1 MLKRLNKI
9 CKVLLLA
16 LTFVLGS
23 TGFALAAEN
32 EIHISTES
40 MEIRSEGKT
49 GLRTISTIDKA
60 YLEQLKAEGK
70 AVTYGIVAIPAS
82 VLEGSGGELQVGGSY
97 MLKGKAYKALE
108 IPAEKNWKTT
118 EEKVYYTGVLTGIS
132 GAGFRS
138 EERRVGKECRS
149 RWSPYH

>member
-9 CKVLLLA
+9 WKVLLLA

-49 GLRTISTIDKA
+49 GLRTISAIDKA

-82 VLEGSGGELQVGGSY
+82 VLEGSGGGTSGWRKLYVERESLQS
-97 MLKGKAYKALE
+97 
-108 IPAEKNWKTT
+108 
-118 EEKVYYTGVLTGIS
+118 S
-132 GAGFRS
+132 
-138 EERRVGKECRS
+138 
-149 RWSPYH
+149 

>member
-40 MEIRSEGKT
+40 MEIRTEGKT
-49 GLRTISTIDKA
+49 GLRTISAIDKA

-70 AVTYGIVAIPAS
+70 EVTYGTVAVPAS
-82 VLEGSGGELQVGGSY
+82 ALEAAGGELQIGGSY
-97 MLKGKAYKALE
+97 ALKGKLTKLLRFRQRRIGRQQRRRFT
-108 IPAEKNWKTT
+108 IPEFLPGSV
-118 EEKVYYTGVLTGIS
+118 EQGLTPDMQSDLI
-132 GAGFRS
+132 
-138 EERRVGKECRS
+138 
-149 RWSPYH
+149 

>member
-9 CKVLLLA
+9 WKVLLLA

-23 TGFALAAEN
+23 TGFAVAAEN

-49 GLRTISTIDKA
+49 GLRTISAIDKA

-70 AVTYGIVAIPAS
+70 EVTYGTVAVPAS
-82 VLEGSGGELQVGGSY
+82 
-97 MLKGKAYKALE
+97 ALE
-108 IPAEKNWKTT
+108 QPEENFRLAE
-118 EEKVYYTGVLTGIS
+118 
-132 GAGFRS
+132 AMR
-138 EERRVGKECRS
+138 
-149 RWSPYH
+149 

>member
-9 CKVLLLA
+9 WKVLLLA
-16 LTFVLGS
+16 NIRIGS

-49 GLRTISTIDKA
+49 GLRTISAIDKA

-82 VLEGSGGELQVGGSY
+82 VLEGSGGNFRL
-97 MLKGKAYKALE
+97 
-108 IPAEKNWKTT
+108 AE
-118 EEKVYYTGVLTGIS
+118 VI
-132 GAGFRS
+132 
-138 EERRVGKECRS
+138 C
-149 RWSPYH
+149 

>member
-9 CKVLLLA
+9 WKVLLLA

-49 GLRTISTIDKA
+49 GLRTIS
-60 YLEQLKAEGK
+60 
-70 AVTYGIVAIPAS
+70 S
-82 VLEGSGGELQVGGSY
+82 
-97 MLKGKAYKALE
+97 
-108 IPAEKNWKTT
+108 N
-118 EEKVYYTGVLTGIS
+118 
-132 GAGFRS
+132 R
-138 EERRVGKECRS
+138 
-149 RWSPYH
+149 